1 MSTDDTGTRRRSTG
15 WRTSAAVVSAAAL
28 ALAPAT
34 TALAAPKAPA
44 RPAAASN
51 GCTNANNNT
60 YAKVLDCITV
70 EGVREHQAAL
80 QAVADANGGNRAS
93 GTTGYTAS
101 VDYVASTLRAA
112 GWEVSLDPFPFTF
125 VGLPTLT
132 VGGAAVE
139 TGLFTGSGTGVKSGP
154 IVPVDINLA
163 GTRAS
168 TSGCEAADFAG
179 FPVGAVALVQRGT
192 CDFGTKALN
201 AQNAGAS
208 AVILFNQG
216 NDPTR
221 SDLITGTLLPTGASV
236 TIPVVGASF
245 AEGARIAGLPAAQRT
260 AVIDVPAPVQT
271 TINNVIAEKRGTNDD
286 NVVMAG
292 AHLDSVL
299 RGPGINDNGSGSAA
313 LLEFA
318 QTTSKLK
325 PQNTVRLAFWGAE
338 ENGLLGSTDYVTTLS
353 AAEKERIALYL
364 NFDMIGSPNHVFF
377 VYDGDESSFDAPVT
391 VPEGSVQIEDVFESF
406 FTSRGVPY
414 EDSEFSGRS
423 DYQAFINN
431 GIPSGGLFTGAEVP
445 KTAEQAA
452 IWGGTAGISY
462 DPCYHIACD
471 DYDNVNL
478 TALDVNSDAVAYAIL
493 TYAYSTES
501 VNGVKGSTVPGSPK
515 PMVAPAGPEGT
526 VGKLKAGGGGLAH
539 DHLHDEDVPA

>member
-1 MSTDDTGTRRRSTG
+1 MSTDDSGTRRRSTG

-34 TALAAPKAPA
+34 TALAKPKAPA

-51 GCTNANNNT
+51 ACANANNNT

-80 QAVADANGGNRAS
+80 QAVADANGGTRAS
-93 GTTGYTAS
+93 GTPGYTAS

-112 GWEVSLDPFPFTF
+112 GWQVTLDPFDFTF
-125 VGLPTLT
+125 VAEPTLS
-132 VGGAAVE
+132 VGGVDVE
-139 TGLFTGSGTGVKSGP
+139 TGLFTGSGSGSLNAP
-154 IVPVDINLA
+154 VVAVDINLT
-163 GTRAS
+163 GNRAS
-168 TSGCEAADFAG
+168 TSGCEASDFDG
-179 FPVGAVALVQRGT
+179 FPAGSIALVQRGT
-192 CDFGTKALN
+192 CDFGVK
-201 AQNAGAS
+201 AQNAQDAGAIG
-208 AVILFNQG
+208 VILFNQG
-216 NDPTR
+216 NTPER
-221 SDLITGTLLPTGASV
+221 SGLLLGTLLPSGAAV
-236 TIPVVGASF
+236 TIPVIGASF
-245 AEGARIAGLPAAQRT
+245 EAGAALAGKT
-260 AVIDVPAPVQT
+260 ASVTVPAPVDMV
-271 TINNVIAEKRGTNDD
+271 INNVIAEKRGSNDG

-299 RGPGINDNGSGSAA
+299 AGPGINDNGSGSAA

-318 QTTSKLK
+318 QTTRKLK
-325 PQNTVRLAFWGAE
+325 PENTIRLAFWGAE
-338 ENGLLGSTDYVTTLS
+338 ENGLLGSTDYVETLS
-353 AAEKERIALYL
+353 QAERDRIALYL

-377 VYDGDESSFDAPVT
+377 VYDGDESSFDAPVV

-406 FTSRGVPY
+406 FTMRGVPY

-423 DYQAFINN
+423 DYQAFIEAD
-431 GIPSGGLFTGAEVP
+431 IPSGGLFTGAEVP

-501 VNGVKGSTVPGSPK
+501 VNGVKGKTVPGSPG

-539 DHLHDEDVPA
+539 DHLHDEDIPA